1 MRTREIDKKSKN
13 SKMLNLE
20 KCWEKLVP
28 KIRSMARVRYKFHF
42 VPRKASSLSLIESKI
57 VILGSLIISGC
68 KLVPKI
74 DSVN

>member
-1 MRTREIDKKSKN
+1 MRTKKLDKKYKN